1 MRVVR
6 LYDKPNT
13 VALFG
18 IVLGIAL
25 AVWLALYGETIRL
38 KGAVLGAIVA
48 AIFIGIGIEN
58 IVRVYRG
65 RSLVARF
72 ANSIHIAGSRI
83 ILGERRRVIIGI
95 LRALSTWRGGRGLH
109 LHTELDFEP
118 RKELVTDVIE
128 LENLKPLSYT
138 IVIDHRYSGYLS
150 LPCIALD
157 KPAKLFLCL
166 LDPST
171 ASIAKTRAAIS
182 VGRGVES
189 SRARISID
197 TGGVRGFLEST
208 ARISRYTQLE
218 LIAFIPL
225 RMRTYACRAILA
237 RVHRGTTSFS
247 YDFQPHEPC
256 ILIVT
261 PSSISSENLAKA
273 LGVRP
278 PIISGFSEGSYRV
291 RLVIRYPRGSEESEY
306 IIKA

>member
-1 MRVVR
+1 MRVVK
-6 LYDKPNT
+6 LYDKPNA

-25 AVWLALYGETIRL
+25 AAWLALYGETIHPR
-38 KGAVLGAIVA
+38 GAVLGAIVA
-48 AIFIGIGIEN
+48 ALFIGTGVAN

-65 RSLVARF
+65 RSLVARL
-72 ANSIHIAGSRI
+72 ANSIRIDGSRI
-83 ILGERRRVIIGI
+83 FLGEKRRVVIGI

-118 RKELVTDVIE
+118 RRELVADVIE
-128 LENLKPLSYT
+128 LESLKSLSYT
-138 IVIDHRYSGYLS
+138 IVVDHRYSGYLS
-150 LPCIALD
+150 LPCVALD

-171 ASIAKTRAAIS
+171 ASVVKTRTTIS

-197 TGGVRGFLEST
+197 ADGVKGFLEST
-208 ARISRYTQLE
+208 ARLSKYAQLE

-225 RMRTYACRAILA
+225 RVRTYACRAILA
-237 RVHRGTTSFS
+237 RVHRGSTSFS
-247 YDFQPHEPC
+247 YDFHPRKPC
-256 ILIVT
+256 ILIAT

-273 LGVRP
+273 LGIRP
-278 PIISGFSEGSYRV
+278 PIISGFSEGSYRI
-291 RLVIRYPRGSEESEY
+291 RLVVRYPRGFEENEY
-306 IIKA
+306 VVKA